1 MTLLGLVTIVTLVA
15 GFAGMGVLSLL
26 GASLRTQGT
35 DTTRQTLNRR
45 MLAIGGTLFG
55 AAVVVPF
62 LALGWRS
69 AVLFGVGWV
78 ALGILV
84 AAMFATRVPTRF
96 LATLLFLSTAL
107 LAVVSLPPHMG
118 TFNAVGV
125 FVVGGLVLAKL
136 TRLASR
142 RISEDG
148 PLY

>member
-107 LAVVSLPPHMG
+107 LAVVSLPPTTKTPTALKVPMC
-118 TFNAVGV
+118 
-125 FVVGGLVLAKL
+125 GGLVLAKL

>member
-96 LATLLFLSTAL
+96 LATLLFLSAAL